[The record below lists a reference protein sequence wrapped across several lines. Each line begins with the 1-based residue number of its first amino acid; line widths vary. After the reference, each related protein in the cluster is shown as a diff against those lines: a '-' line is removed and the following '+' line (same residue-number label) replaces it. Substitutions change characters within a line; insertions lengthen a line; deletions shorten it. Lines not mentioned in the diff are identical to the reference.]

1 MMKCFM
7 IRVMQYM
14 SRLWEALVVGTIW
27 NGREHILFAEAHEL
41 FGLCLSQMLAYGVYQ
56 MYHEC
61 DCLS

>member
-27 NGREHILFAEAHEL
+27 NRREHVAEAHDL
-41 FGLCLSQMLAYGVYQ
+41 FGLYLSQILWCVPDVSRM
-56 MYHEC
+56 
-61 DCLS
+61 